1 MEPKLL
7 GSISKCTALA
17 LCTPDGERI
26 VAAGGSGPGSVRV
39 VSGSEPVSAL
49 SLCWLRVAVTNPAV
63 ANVVPSYQ
71 RNSWSQQLCVLY
83 MRGK

>member
-39 VSGSEPVSAL
+39 VSGSEPVVLCRCAGCAL
-49 SLCWLRVAVTNPAV
+49 LLLILLWL
-63 ANVVPSYQ
+63 
-71 RNSWSQQLCVLY
+71 
-83 MRGK
+83 M